1 MKNVGINGNRIKYL
15 ESKKGQSLVEF
26 ALSLFFILLL
36 VTGIVDLGRAFFTYM
51 DLREAAQE
59 GAAYG
64 SIYPNY
70 NTLIAERVRQSS
82 NAIENASVNVV
93 IAYDVDPCA
102 GNDIQVTVEM
112 PNFPITMPFLGTILG
127 TQTLTIAASATDRII
142 TPLVCP

>member
-1 MKNVGINGNRIKYL
+1 MKGNRIKHI

-36 VTGIVDLGRAFFTYM
+36 ITGIVDLGRAFFTYM

-70 NTLIAERVRQSS
+70 NSLITERVKESS
-82 NAIENASVNVV
+82 NSLENSSINVF
-93 IAYDVDPCA
+93 IDYTDFPCA
-102 GNDIQVTVEM
+102 GNDIKVTAQM
-112 PNFPITMPFLGTILG
+112 LDFPITMPFIGAVIG
-127 TQTLTIAASATDRII
+127 AQSITLAASATDRIL